1 MGMEGT
7 RRGRESA
14 RKIFE
19 TDDGVEKETLGYI
32 VKEESKRNRLRVK
45 AEKTA
50 TKFEDKMNGREECTI
65 LTECW
70 RK

>member
-1 MGMEGT
+1 MEGT
-7 RRGRESA
+7 RICRESA

-50 TKFEDKMNGREECTI
+50 TKFEDKMDGREECTI